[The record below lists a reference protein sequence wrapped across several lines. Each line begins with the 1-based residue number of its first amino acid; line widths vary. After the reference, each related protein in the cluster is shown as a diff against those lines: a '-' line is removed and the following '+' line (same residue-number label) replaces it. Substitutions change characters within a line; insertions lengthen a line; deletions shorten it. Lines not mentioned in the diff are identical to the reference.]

1 MISQLHR
8 GICVFSKH
16 LLYHVTC
23 FITDDDIYHKHYG
36 ITFKE
41 AARRKK
47 KRFAL
52 ADFDGDQK
60 LTRDELA
67 DFLHPG

>member
-1 MISQLHR
+1 MISKLQKICHR
-8 GICVFSKH
+8 DMYS
-16 LLYHVTC
+16 LSTPC
-23 FITDDDIYHKHYG
+23 FITDDDIYHKRYG
-36 ITFKE
+36 TTFKE
-41 AARRKK
+41 AIRMKK
-47 KRFAL
+47 KRFEL

>member
-1 MISQLHR
+1 MLT
-8 GICVFSKH
+8 V
-16 LLYHVTC
+16 LLC
-23 FITDDDIYHKHYG
+23 TDDDIYSKYFG
-36 ITFKE
+36 TTFKE
-41 AARRKK
+41 AIRRKK

>member
-1 MISQLHR
+1 MVSMLIVS
-8 GICVFSKH
+8 VFIV
-16 LLYHVTC
+16 LLC
-23 FITDDDIYHKHYG
+23 ADDDIYSKHFG
-36 ITFKE
+36 TTFKE
-41 AARRKK
+41 AVRRKK
-47 KRFAL
+47 KRFTL